1 VSGDHLDRDGIP
13 LPTGPLEEASGGEVV
28 DLRPAGRARR
38 PVLPA
43 AELAIS
49 SYREV
54 AARVAAAGEP
64 RWLVQGLWPADAY
77 GVLAA
82 QEKAGKTWAALDLA
96 VSVATGQPWLD
107 HFNCPTPGP
116 VLVFLGEGGERAT
129 VRRIEAIATSKGV
142 DPDQLADQLRL
153 CFRVP
158 RLAAP
163 GAGSELAAI
172 QAELAAHPAAL
183 VVLDPLYLAAAGA
196 SGSSLYDMGAV
207 LQAIQ
212 GVCQQAGCALLVVT
226 HWNKTGDGRGADR
239 ISGAGPAAWAR
250 VICSIAVHY
259 RGSDP
264 DGASSIVLEV
274 ELIGGE
280 LADTR
285 FRIRRRIHAEDPA
298 DLGAPLSYA
307 VEVLAVDDEDLD
319 PAAAALSK
327 SRQWVLTAL
336 RAGWDLQ
343 TVKQLGDRLA
353 QAGHPLKPRT
363 IQTALGELEAA
374 GLAAGSEEGNGRARY
389 WSPTTPNLHANSAGD
404 DQPGD
409 GGGRAR
415 HDPPT
420 NVQDRGLAES
430 SHGTISGALVRLVV
444 AELRAV
450 RSQNVLDGSVSGRG
464 CDVRPDDLSWTCRLL
479 RTTGQAT
486 RSG

>member
-1 VSGDHLDRDGIP
+1 VTTDHPDRDGIP
-13 LPTGPLEEASGGEVV
+13 LPTGPLEEAAGGEVV
-28 DLRPAGRARR
+28 DLRQASGPARR

-43 AELAIS
+43 GELAIS
-49 SYREV
+49 SYGEV
-54 AARVAAAGEP
+54 VARVAAAGEP
-64 RWLVQGLWPADAY
+64 RWLIQGLWPADAY

-107 HFNCPTPGP
+107 HFACPNPGP

-129 VRRIEAIATSKGV
+129 VRRIEAIATAKGI

-163 GAGSELAAI
+163 GAGGELAAI
-172 QAELAAHPAAL
+172 QAELAEHPAAL

-196 SGSSLYDMGAV
+196 SGSNLYDMGAI

-259 RGSDP
+259 RGNDP
-264 DGASSIVLEV
+264 EGASTVLLGC

-280 LADTR
+280 IGDTR
-285 FRIRRRIHAEDPA
+285 FRLRRRVLADDPA
-298 DLGAPLSYA
+298 NLGAPLTYA
-307 VEVLAVDDEDLD
+307 VEVLAADDPEDLD

-327 SRQWVLTAL
+327 SRQWVLAAL
-336 RAGWDLQ
+336 RAGGNMQ
-343 TVKQLGDRLA
+343 AVKQLGDRLA

-389 WSPTTPNLHANSAGD
+389 WSPATAKSSADGRE
-404 DQPGD
+404 
-409 GGGRAR
+409 GGG
-415 HDPPT
+415 
-420 NVQDRGLAES
+420 GGG
-430 SHGTISGALVRLVV
+430 GT
-444 AELRAV
+444 
-450 RSQNVLDGSVSGRG
+450 
-464 CDVRPDDLSWTCRLL
+464 P
-479 RTTGQAT
+479 
-486 RSG
+486 

>member
-1 VSGDHLDRDGIP
+1 MTSDHLDRDGIP
-13 LPTGPLEEASGGEVV
+13 LPTGPLEESARGEVV
-28 DLRPAGRARR
+28 NLRPAAGRARR
-38 PVLPA
+38 PALPA

-49 SYREV
+49 SYGEV

-64 RWLVQGLWPADAY
+64 RWLIQGLWPADAY

-107 HFNCPTPGP
+107 HFACPNPGH

-163 GAGSELAAI
+163 GSGGELAAI
-172 QAELAAHPAAL
+172 QAELETHPAAL

-196 SGSSLYDMGAV
+196 SGSNLYDMGAV

-212 GVCQQAGCALLVVT
+212 GVCQAAGCALLVVT

-250 VICSIAVHY
+250 VICSVSIQH
-259 RGSDP
+259 RGSDE
-264 DGASSIVLEV
+264 DGASTVLLGV

-280 LADTR
+280 IADTR
-285 FRIRRRIHAEDPA
+285 FRIRRRIHADDPA

-307 VEVLAVDDEDLD
+307 VEVLASDDEDLD
-319 PAAAALSK
+319 LEPAAAALSK

-336 RAGWDLQ
+336 RAGGDMQ

-353 QAGHPLKPRT
+353 QGGHPLKPRT
-363 IQTALGELEAA
+363 IQTALGELEDA
-374 GLAAGSEEGNGRARY
+374 GLAVGSEEGNGRARY
-389 WSPTTPNLHANSAGD
+389 WSPTVSDVDSGEDGAGSS
-404 DQPGD
+404 GEE
-409 GGGRAR
+409 GRR
-415 HDPPT
+415 
-420 NVQDRGLAES
+420 
-430 SHGTISGALVRLVV
+430 
-444 AELRAV
+444 
-450 RSQNVLDGSVSGRG
+450 
-464 CDVRPDDLSWTCRLL
+464 
-479 RTTGQAT
+479 
-486 RSG
+486 

>member
-1 VSGDHLDRDGIP
+1 VSGDRLDRDGIP
-13 LPTGPLEEASGGEVV
+13 LPTGPLEEPARGEVV
-28 DLRPAGRARR
+28 DLRPAAGRGRR
-38 PVLPA
+38 PTLPA

-49 SYREV
+49 SYGEV

-64 RWLVQGLWPADAY
+64 RWLIQGLWPADAY

-82 QEKAGKTWAALDLA
+82 QEKAGKTWAALDLT
-96 VSVATGQPWLD
+96 VSVACGRPWLD
-107 HFNCPTPGP
+107 HFACPTPGP

-129 VRRIEAIATSKGV
+129 VRRIQAIATSKGV
-142 DPDQLADQLRL
+142 DPGQLADRLRL

-163 GAGSELAAI
+163 GAGGELAAI
-172 QAELAAHPAAL
+172 EQELTAHPAAL

-196 SGSSLYDMGAV
+196 SGANLYDMGAV

-212 GVCQQAGCALLVVT
+212 GVCQAAGCALLVVT

-250 VICSIAVHY
+250 VICSVSIQH
-259 RGSDP
+259 RGADD
-264 DGASSIVLEV
+264 DGASRVLLGVEV
-274 ELIGGE
+274 IGGE
-280 LADTR
+280 IADTR
-285 FRIRRRIHAEDPA
+285 FRIRRRVRSEDPA
-298 DLGAPLSYA
+298 DLGAPLTYA
-307 VEVLAVDDEDLD
+307 VEVLADDDPEDLD

-336 RAGWDLQ
+336 RAGGDMQ

-389 WSPTTPNLHANSAGD
+389 WSPSSPDAGED
-404 DQPGD
+404 GAGN
-409 GGGRAR
+409 GGG
-415 HDPPT
+415 
-420 NVQDRGLAES
+420 E
-430 SHGTISGALVRLVV
+430 
-444 AELRAV
+444 
-450 RSQNVLDGSVSGRG
+450 GR
-464 CDVRPDDLSWTCRLL
+464 R
-479 RTTGQAT
+479 
-486 RSG
+486 

>member
-28 DLRPAGRARR
+28 DLRPPAGRARR
-38 PVLPA
+38 PALPA

-64 RWLVQGLWPADAY
+64 RWLIQGLWPADAY

-96 VSVATGQPWLD
+96 VSVATGRPWLD
-107 HFNCPTPGP
+107 HFACPSPGP

-129 VRRIEAIATSKGV
+129 VRRIEAIATAKGI
-142 DPDQLADQLRL
+142 DPAQLADQLRL

-163 GAGSELAAI
+163 GAGSELATI

-196 SGSSLYDMGAV
+196 SGSNLYDMGGV

-212 GVCQQAGCALLVVT
+212 GVCQHADCALLVVT

-250 VICSIAVHY
+250 VICSVAVHY

-264 DGASSIVLEV
+264 DGASSVVLGV

-280 LADTR
+280 IADTS
-285 FRIRRRIHAEDPA
+285 FRIRRRVRADDPA
-298 DLGAPLSYA
+298 DLGSPLSYA
-307 VEVLAVDDEDLD
+307 VELLAADDEDQDLE

-327 SRQWVLTAL
+327 SRQWVLAAL
-336 RAGWDLQ
+336 RAGGDMQ

-353 QAGHPLKPRT
+353 QGGHPLKPRT
-363 IQTALGELEAA
+363 IQLALGELEAA
-374 GLAAGSEEGNGRARY
+374 GLAAGSDEGNGRARY
-389 WSPTTPNLHANSAGD
+389 WSPATPTA
-404 DQPGD
+404 D
-409 GGGRAR
+409 GGEGK
-415 HDPPT
+415 
-420 NVQDRGLAES
+420 E
-430 SHGTISGALVRLVV
+430 
-444 AELRAV
+444 
-450 RSQNVLDGSVSGRG
+450 RS
-464 CDVRPDDLSWTCRLL
+464 
-479 RTTGQAT
+479 
-486 RSG
+486 

>member
-13 LPTGPLEEASGGEVV
+13 PPTGPLEEPAGGEVV
-28 DLRPAGRARR
+28 DLRPSTSRARR
-38 PVLPA
+38 PLPA
-43 AELAIS
+43 AELAVTS
-49 SYREV
+49 FGEV

-64 RWLVQGLWPADAY
+64 RWLIQGLWPADAY

-107 HFNCPTPGP
+107 HFACPTPGP

-129 VRRIEAIATSKGV
+129 VRRIEAIATAKGV

-172 QAELAAHPAAL
+172 QAELEAHPAGL

-196 SGSSLYDMGAV
+196 SGANLYDMGAV

-212 GVCQQAGCALLVVT
+212 GVCQAAGCALLVVT

-264 DGASSIVLEV
+264 DGASTVVLGV

-280 LADTR
+280 IADTR
-285 FRIRRRIHAEDPA
+285 FRIRRRVHAEDPA
-298 DLGAPLSYA
+298 DLGTPLSYA
-307 VEVLAVDDEDLD
+307 VEVLTADDDEDLE

-327 SRQWVLTAL
+327 SRQWVLAAL
-336 RAGWDLQ
+336 RTGGDMQ

-353 QAGHPLKPRT
+353 QDGHPLKPRT

-374 GLAAGSEEGNGRARY
+374 ELAVGSEEGSGRARY
-389 WSPTTPNLHANSAGD
+389 WSPAAPNPDSGQ
-404 DQPGD
+404 DQAGD
-409 GGGRAR
+409 GGGA
-415 HDPPT
+415 DTP
-420 NVQDRGLAES
+420 
-430 SHGTISGALVRLVV
+430 
-444 AELRAV
+444 
-450 RSQNVLDGSVSGRG
+450 
-464 CDVRPDDLSWTCRLL
+464 
-479 RTTGQAT
+479 
-486 RSG
+486 

>member
-1 VSGDHLDRDGIP
+1 MTSDHLDRDGIP
-13 LPTGPLEEASGGEVV
+13 LPTGPLEETSGGEVV
-28 DLRPAGRARR
+28 DLRPASGRGRR
-38 PVLPA
+38 PALPA
-43 AELAIS
+43 AELTIS

-64 RWLVQGLWPADAY
+64 RWLIQALWPADAY

-107 HFNCPTPGP
+107 HFACPSPGP

-129 VRRIEAIATSKGV
+129 VRRIEAIATAKGI
-142 DPDQLADQLRL
+142 DPDQLADPLRL

-163 GAGSELAAI
+163 GAGGELAAI
-172 QAELAAHPAAL
+172 QAELDSHPAAL

-196 SGSSLYDMGAV
+196 SGSNLYDMGAV

-250 VICSIAVHY
+250 VICSVSVDY
-259 RGSDP
+259 RGADD
-264 DGASSIVLEV
+264 DGASKVLLGV

-280 LADTR
+280 IADTR
-285 FRIRRRIHAEDPA
+285 FRIRRRVQADDPA
-298 DLGAPLSYA
+298 DLGAPLAYA
-307 VEVLAVDDEDLD
+307 VEVLAGDDEDLD
-319 PAAAALSK
+319 LEPAAAALSK

-336 RAGWDLQ
+336 RAGGDMQ

-374 GLAAGSEEGNGRARY
+374 GLATGSEEGNGRARY
-389 WSPTTPNLHANSAGD
+389 WSPTTPDAGED
-404 DQPGD
+404 GAGN
-409 GGGRAR
+409 GGG
-415 HDPPT
+415 
-420 NVQDRGLAES
+420 E
-430 SHGTISGALVRLVV
+430 
-444 AELRAV
+444 
-450 RSQNVLDGSVSGRG
+450 GR
-464 CDVRPDDLSWTCRLL
+464 R
-479 RTTGQAT
+479 
-486 RSG
+486 